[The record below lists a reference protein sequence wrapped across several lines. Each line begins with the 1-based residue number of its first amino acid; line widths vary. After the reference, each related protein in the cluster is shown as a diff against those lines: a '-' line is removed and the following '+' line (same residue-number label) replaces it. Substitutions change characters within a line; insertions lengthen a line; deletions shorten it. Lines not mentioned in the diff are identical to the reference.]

1 MAKLLTKL
9 TPEQEARIPAIR
21 DEFLR
26 IGLSTEP
33 ADFDAAEQAAR
44 DAYAVAGLPAPKL
57 FIRLASPMEGA
68 IGAAILKG
76 TRIGE
81 SVWAQV
87 GAQVWDQVRAQVWDQ
102 VRAQVWAQVW
112 DQVWDQVG
120 DQVWAQVWAQVRAQ
134 VGAQVWAQVRDQVWD
149 QVWDQVGDQVWA
161 QVRAQVGA
169 QVWAQVWD
177 QVGDQVG
184 AQVRDQVWDQV
195 RDQVGA
201 QVWAQVRDQV
211 GAQVWDQV
219 RAQVWDQVRAAFYS
233 QHEAGWLSWA
243 SYFHR
248 VCNLPGAEKIEP
260 LARIAANCGWVW
272 FFAGAVIITDRPRIL
287 RCDDQNRLHCED
299 GPALEYRDG
308 FAIHAW
314 HGTRVPAEWVEDRA
328 SLTAK
333 IALTWPNVDQRAA
346 ACEILGWHNIINSMS
361 ARIIDADDDPQIG
374 RLVEIDLPDHGPQ
387 KFIHARCGTGREI
400 AVMAD
405 ARATT
410 ILEAQAASY
419 GLSASDFIIP
429 EIRT

>member
-1 MAKLLTKL
+1 MINKITEL
-9 TPEQEARIPAIR
+9 TPEQTADLATTREKW
-21 DEFLR
+21 LS
-26 IGLSTEP
+26 IGLSTETI
-33 ADFDAAEQAAR
+33 DREAAKVAVSH
-44 DAYAVAGLPAPKL
+44 AYECVGLTPPKV
-57 FIRLASPMEGA
+57 FIFLDSPQQGA
-68 IGAAILKG
+68 IAAALLKG
-76 TRIGE
+76 
-81 SVWAQV
+81 SKF
-87 GAQVWDQVRAQVWDQ
+87 GAQVRAQVWDQ
-102 VRAQVWAQVW
+102 V
-112 DQVWDQVG
+112 
-120 DQVWAQVWAQVRAQ
+120 
-134 VGAQVWAQVRDQVWD
+134 GA
-149 QVWDQVGDQVWA
+149 
-161 QVRAQVGA
+161 
-169 QVWAQVWD
+169 

-184 AQVRDQVWDQV
+184 V
-195 RDQVGA
+195 
-201 QVWAQVRDQV
+201 
-211 GAQVWDQV
+211 
-219 RAQVWDQVRAAFYS
+219 AFYS

-287 RCDDQNRLHCED
+287 RRDDQNRLHCED

-314 HGTRVPAEWVEDRA
+314 HRTRIPAEWVEDRA

-346 ACEILGWHNIINSMS
+346 ACEILGWHNIINSMN

>member
-44 DAYAVAGLPAPKL
+44 DAYAVAGLPAPEL

-76 TRIGE
+76 TRIGG
-81 SVWAQV
+81 S
-87 GAQVWDQVRAQVWDQ
+87 
-102 VRAQVWAQVW
+102 
-112 DQVWDQVG
+112 
-120 DQVWAQVWAQVRAQ
+120 VRAQ
-134 VGAQVWAQVRDQVWD
+134 VGAQVWAQVRV
-149 QVWDQVGDQVWA
+149 
-161 QVRAQVGA
+161 
-169 QVWAQVWD
+169 
-177 QVGDQVG
+177 
-184 AQVRDQVWDQV
+184 
-195 RDQVGA
+195 
-201 QVWAQVRDQV
+201 
-211 GAQVWDQV
+211 
-219 RAQVWDQVRAAFYS
+219 AFYS

-272 FFAGAVIITDRPRIL
+272 FFAGAVITTDRPRIL
-287 RCDDQNRLHCED
+287 RRDDQNRLHCED

-314 HGTRVPAEWVEDRA
+314 HGTRVPTEWIEDRP

-346 ACEILGWHNIINSMS
+346 AREILGWHNIINSMN

>member
-9 TPEQEARIPAIR
+9 TPEQEAQIPAIR

-44 DAYAVAGLPAPKL
+44 DAYAVAGLPAPEL

-68 IGAAILKG
+68 IGAVILKG

-81 SVWAQV
+81 SVRAQV
-87 GAQVWDQVRAQVWDQ
+87 RAQVWDQVRAQVWDQ
-102 VRAQVWAQVW
+102 VRAQVGDQVGAQVWDQVLDQVGDQVRAQVWDQVGDQVRAQVRAQVWDQVGAQVW

-120 DQVWAQVWAQVRAQ
+120 DQV
-134 VGAQVWAQVRDQVWD
+134 G
-149 QVWDQVGDQVWA
+149 
-161 QVRAQVGA
+161 
-169 QVWAQVWD
+169 AQVWD
-177 QVGDQVG
+177 QVGDQVR
-184 AQVRDQVWDQV
+184 AQVRA
-195 RDQVGA
+195 QVG
-201 QVWAQVRDQV
+201 
-211 GAQVWDQV
+211 DQV
-219 RAQVWDQVRAAFYS
+219 RAQVWDQVGDQVRAQVGAAFYS

-287 RCDDQNRLHCED
+287 RRDDQNRLHCED

-346 ACEILGWHNIINSMS
+346 ACEILGWHNIINSMN